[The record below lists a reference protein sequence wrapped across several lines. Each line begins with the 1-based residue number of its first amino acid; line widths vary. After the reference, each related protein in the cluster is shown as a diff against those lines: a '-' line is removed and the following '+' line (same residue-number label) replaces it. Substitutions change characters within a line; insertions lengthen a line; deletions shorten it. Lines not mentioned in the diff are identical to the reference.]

1 MKMLKFLTET
11 HPLLKL
17 DLRQKSR
24 SILCEV
30 LLLLSDEKFP
40 TWLFNN
46 LERHYLQI
54 EI

>member
-11 HPLLKL
+11 HRLLKL
-17 DLRQKSR
+17 DIRRKSR

-30 LLLLSDEKFP
+30 LPVLNDEKFP

-46 LERHYLQI
+46 LERHYLEI